1 MHRTRDRSNGLLFDP
16 WAPLGTKRRQL
27 LERSWAGVFRDHLL
41 SKLPTQ
47 ALAEYFC
54 SGMGRPTKDLH
65 VALGVLILQQLH
77 DLTDAAT
84 VEALAFNLGW
94 HYALDVRDESDT
106 YLCEKTLRNYRRL
119 VIEQGLDQVLFQSLT
134 DELIAAFAVD
144 THRQRLDSTGIRSAM
159 RSLTRLGT
167 VVEVISKFLRELAR
181 THPALHTRVDAD
193 LVRRYV
199 GRQGDGCFA
208 DTTPSESKRRLPE
221 AGRDLLRLTKMFE
234 TTTASELDSFV
245 ILCRVFEEQFDVVD
259 VPSATADA
267 DDRVDVKDPKAIP
280 CDNVNSPADP
290 DSSYDPFP
298 FVVPVSLREPGCG
311 CSPAEP

>member
-27 LERSWAGVFRDHLL
+27 LERSWARVFRDHLL

-47 ALAEYFC
+47 TLAEHFC

-134 DELIAAFAVD
+134 DELIGAFAVD
-144 THRQRLDSTGIRSAM
+144 TNRQRLDSTGIRSAM

-167 VVEVISKFLRELAR
+167 VVESISKFLRELAR

-221 AGRDLLRLTKMFE
+221 AGRDLLGLTKMFE
-234 TTTASELDSFV
+234 TTAASELDSFV
-245 ILCRVFEEQFDVVD
+245 ILCRVLEEQFEVVD
-259 VPSATADA
+259 MPSAKAMDYLNAGEMKAVIDA
-267 DDRVDVKDPKAIP
+267 VDTHLPGGIRDRALLLTLY
-280 CDNVNSPADP
+280 NTGAPA
-290 DSSYDPFP
+290 FN
-298 FVVPVSLREPGCG
+298 LRG
-311 CSPAEP
+311 